1 MRVIKYLY
9 ILPDFIDNCFFHLFC
24 MGTWETYRRSLK
36 NARRQGNHFCSP
48 INQHLSPGNSSF
60 TGHPPQEIIPTIS
73 DGPTFSKAN
82 LPLDAHLIQV
92 VPGQRSSV
100 C

>member
-60 TGHPPQEIIPTIS
+60 TGTSTAGNNTHNIGWPHV
-73 DGPTFSKAN
+73 FK
-82 LPLDAHLIQV
+82 
-92 VPGQRSSV
+92 GQFTT
-100 C
+100 